1 MALTG
6 DGARDGAELLTC
18 SGLDAL
24 QVMEADVKGSR
35 AEKGCQRFD
44 LLDLGDNKFSF
55 YEVYENADAMAH
67 HKTLPHYKGC
77 AQLIAQLGS
86 GVAGPVSPHLLHAPA
101 RGGLQGCQHGHR
113 GCLTD
118 CGQVCDCW
126 ALPVIKKVGEQR
138 AADRGRTG
146 TVWSAA
152 KAHKMRSARVGLAL
166 SAHGGARPLPGVV
179 VCVPRSC
186 ISTRGRAVNAA
197 RVGRR
202 VQRLSSPHTVSFT
215 FVLDSHTSAHDI
227 LDTDYTV
234 IGVRAITTPRSR
246 GARTPR
252 LSAPVP
258 LHGAC
263 TEQRESGEPLGRA
276 RSSCSRPAR
285 W

>member
-166 SAHGGARPLPGVV
+166 SAHGGARPPA
-179 VCVPRSC
+179 PRGCRLRAAELYLNKRARRQRSASWATRATPVL
-186 ISTRGRAVNAA
+186 STHSFFYF
-197 RVGRR
+197 RVG
-202 VQRLSSPHTVSFT
+202 LTH
-215 FVLDSHTSAHDI
+215 
-227 LDTDYTV
+227 
-234 IGVRAITTPRSR
+234 IGT
-246 GARTPR
+246 
-252 LSAPVP
+252 
-258 LHGAC
+258 
-263 TEQRESGEPLGRA
+263 
-276 RSSCSRPAR
+276 
-285 W
+285 